1 MAANIK
7 ELTDSRDTVNKMLER
22 FGVRFGVYKKGVF
35 NEQPFPLD
43 SVPRIISKKDWDY
56 LERGLKQ
63 RVEALNMFLWDIYHD
78 KRIVKD
84 GVVPEEFVYSS
95 KGYMPV
101 CEGISPKGRVYSHIS
116 GIDLVEGK
124 DGQWYVLEDNLRI
137 PSGASYPMMARR
149 ITRKVSPNTFATN
162 DVADNRDYADLLR
175 EMMDDMNDHRGIA
188 VILTPGRYNSAF
200 FEHSYFAEKTGATLA
215 YPGDLFVEDDKVYY
229 GGMYK
234 EKIRVGC
241 IYRRISDEYM
251 DPMTFEPSSLLGV
264 PNIMQ
269 AYRAGNVALIN
280 AIGNGVADDKG
291 IYYFVP
297 KMVKY
302 YLGED
307 SILQNA
313 PTYLP
318 YFKQDY
324 DYVMENLDKLV
335 IKDVSEAGGYGVVFG
350 SELPKEKLEELR
362 QLIVKF
368 PRRWIAQE
376 VVDFK
381 DLEILEGEELVW
393 RKADLRAFVV
403 TGKETKVWKSGLTR
417 FSRNPDSFVVNSSQ
431 GGGFKDTWVMK
442 VEN

>member
-1 MAANIK
+1 MGINIK
-7 ELTDSRDTVNKMLER
+7 ELTDSRDTVNKWMER

-35 NEQPFPLD
+35 NEQLFPFD
-43 SVPRIISKKDWDY
+43 SVPRIIPKKDWDY
-56 LERGLKQ
+56 LERGLEQ
-63 RVEALNMFLWDIYHD
+63 RVRALNMFLWDIYHE
-78 KRIVKD
+78 KKIIKD

-95 KGYMPV
+95 KGYMPQ
-101 CEGISPKGRVYSHIS
+101 CEGISPTGKVYAHIA

-124 DGQWYVLEDNLRI
+124 NGQWYVLEDNLRI
-137 PSGASYPMMARR
+137 PSGASYPMIARM
-149 ITRKVSPNTFATN
+149 ITRKVSPQTFSMNA
-162 DVADNRDYADLLR
+162 VADNRDYADMLR
-175 EMMDDMNDHRGIA
+175 QMMDDMNQDRGIA

-215 YPGDLFVEDDKVYY
+215 YPGDMFVEDGKVYY
-229 GGMYK
+229 AGMYK
-234 EKIRVGC
+234 DKTRVGC
-241 IYRRISDEYM
+241 IYRRVSDEYM
-251 DPMTFEPSSLLGV
+251 DPMMFEPSSLLGI
-264 PNIMQ
+264 PNVMQ
-269 AYRAGNVALIN
+269 AYKAGNVALIN
-280 AIGNGVADDKG
+280 GIGNGVADDKG

-302 YLGED
+302 YLGEE

-318 YFKQDY
+318 YFKEDY
-324 DYVMENLDKLV
+324 DYVMANIDKLV

-350 SELPKEKLEELR
+350 SELAPDKLQELKELVEKY
-362 QLIVKF
+362 

-381 DLEILEGEELVW
+381 DLEILEDGELVW

-403 TGKETKVWKSGLTR
+403 SGNETKVWKSGLTR

-431 GGGFKDTWVMK
+431 GGGFKDTWVMT
-442 VEN
+442 E

>member
-1 MAANIK
+1 MGINIK
-7 ELTDSRDTVNKMLER
+7 ELTDSRDTVNKWMER

-35 NEQPFPLD
+35 NEQLFPFD
-43 SVPRIISKKDWDY
+43 SVPRIIPKKDWDY
-56 LERGLKQ
+56 LERGLEQ
-63 RVEALNMFLWDIYHD
+63 RVRALNMFLWDIYHE
-78 KRIVKD
+78 KKIIKD

-95 KGYMPV
+95 KGYMPQ
-101 CEGISPKGRVYSHIS
+101 CEGISPTGKVYAHIA

-124 DGQWYVLEDNLRI
+124 NGQWYVLEDNLRI
-137 PSGASYPMMARR
+137 PSGASYPMIARM
-149 ITRKVSPNTFATN
+149 ITRKVSPQTFSMNA
-162 DVADNRDYADLLR
+162 VADNRDYADMLR
-175 EMMDDMNDHRGIA
+175 QMMDDMNQDRGIA

-215 YPGDLFVEDDKVYY
+215 YPGDMFVEDGKVYY
-229 GGMYK
+229 AGMYK
-234 EKIRVGC
+234 EKTRVGC
-241 IYRRISDEYM
+241 IYRRVSDEYM
-251 DPMTFEPSSLLGV
+251 DPMMFEPSSLLGI
-264 PNIMQ
+264 PNVIQ
-269 AYRAGNVALIN
+269 AYKAGNVALIN
-280 AIGNGVADDKG
+280 GIGNGVADDKG

-302 YLGED
+302 YLGEE

-318 YFKQDY
+318 YFKEDY
-324 DYVMENLDKLV
+324 DYVMANIDKLV

-350 SELPKEKLEELR
+350 SELAPDKLQELKELVEKY
-362 QLIVKF
+362 

-381 DLEILEGEELVW
+381 DLEILEDGELVW

-403 TGKETKVWKSGLTR
+403 SGNETKVWKSGLTR

-431 GGGFKDTWVMK
+431 GGGFKDTWVMT
-442 VEN
+442 E